1 MYPYPSLGVSY
12 ASPLQ
17 TSIAR
22 PVPVGYAAPL
32 SYAAPVSYAAPISY
46 AAPVS
51 YAQPQ
56 YSPIRGESR
65 VEYVPYQKPV
75 VELEEEVRTVQVPR
89 QKWVTDYYPVEYQKE
104 YVPQVSYEKQ
114 IDYVPVE
121 KNVPR
126 VDYLEYEREVRRA
139 PPAPVSYASPLSYSY
154 VAPVAPV
161 APLRTSVV
169 APTYGYGGYGYAP
182 AYSYAAPTF
191 GYGSVYR
198 Y

>member
-1 MYPYPSLGVSY
+1 MYSYAPLGVSY
-12 ASPLQ
+12 ASPLA

-22 PVPVGYAAPL
+22 PVPVGYAAPVSYVQPV
-32 SYAAPVSYAAPISY
+32 SYAAPVSYAPPA
-46 AAPVS
+46 
-51 YAQPQ
+51 

-104 YVPQVSYEKQ
+104 YIPQVSYEKQ

-154 VAPVAPV
+154 AAPVAPVVPVAPV
-161 APLRTSVV
+161 APLRTSYV
-169 APTYGYGGYGYAP
+169 APTYGYGYAP
-182 AYSYAAPTF
+182 SYSYVAPTF